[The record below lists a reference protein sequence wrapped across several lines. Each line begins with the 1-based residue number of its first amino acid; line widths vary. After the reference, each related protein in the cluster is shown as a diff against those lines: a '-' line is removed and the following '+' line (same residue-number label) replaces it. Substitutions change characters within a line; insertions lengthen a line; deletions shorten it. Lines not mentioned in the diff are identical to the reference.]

1 MILAAPSETWGFMRW
16 LGGSGARSSS
26 VAAFPSFIRLYLFCA
41 DPLQSDGER
50 ESTGGERTKEG
61 RRRKRIFDEEL
72 GGDGGAGGRRAQ
84 RRQNVRDLSHRQD
97 EGEGG
102 RGRLAGIQMEEDGRV
117 GESEREREDYKT
129 RYFCNSGTRSPGS

>member
-1 MILAAPSETWGFMRW
+1 MLLAAPSETWGFMRW
-16 LGGSGARSSS
+16 LGGSGARSSSS

-72 GGDGGAGGRRAQ
+72 GEDGAGGRRAQ
-84 RRQNVRDLSHRQD
+84 RRQNVRDLCSVHD
-97 EGEGG
+97 EGGGG
-102 RGRLAGIQMEEDGRV
+102 RGGADWPAAFKWRRMAE
-117 GESEREREDYKT
+117 
-129 RYFCNSGTRSPGS
+129 